1 MRSAAPTRTKGPGVA
16 LLAVGVAFLAMA
28 MSTDRSA
35 LIGVAT
41 VFLVL
46 GAVFLSRSRRA
57 G

>member
-46 GAVFLSRSRRA
+46 GAVFLGRSRRA